1 MTIPSKAIYRFSAVP
16 IKIPRFFFHRTRP
29 NNLKN
34 LYGNTEDP
42 VDKTILRKENRA
54 GGLMLS
60 DFRLYYIATV
70 IKTVWSGH

>member
-1 MTIPSKAIYRFSAVP
+1 MQTP
-16 IKIPRFFFHRTRP
+16 IKLSMIFFIEK
-29 NNLKN
+29 NLY
-34 LYGNTEDP
+34 LYGNTKDP
-42 VDKTILRKENRA
+42 KIAKTILRKENRA